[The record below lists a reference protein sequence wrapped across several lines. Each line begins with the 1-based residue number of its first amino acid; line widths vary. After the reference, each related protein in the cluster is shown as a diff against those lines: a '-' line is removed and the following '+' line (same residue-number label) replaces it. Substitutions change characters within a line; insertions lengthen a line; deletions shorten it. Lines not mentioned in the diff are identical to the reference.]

1 MIATKHDLVA
11 LLAEAASHD
20 AALVHLQCLMDERYQ
35 YDAAGAWKI
44 VESNGLT
51 RIGIT
56 LEEAVSY
63 GAVDRVV
70 PEPEKIDNTD
80 QLAFEIRS
88 KRNALIS
95 ETDYLLMSDYP
106 LTEEKKAAVLAY
118 RQALRDITLQNTF
131 PKEIIWP
138 ILED

>member
-1 MIATKHDLVA
+1 MIATKHDLDV
-11 LLAEAASHD
+11 LLADPSTHD
-20 AALVHLQCLMDERYQ
+20 ATLTHLQCLMDERYQ
-35 YDAAGAWKI
+35 YDASGAWKI
-44 VESNGLT
+44 VEPNGLT

-70 PEPEKIDNTD
+70 PEPEKIDNTE

-95 ETDYLLMSDYP
+95 ETDYLLMVDYP
-106 LTEEKKAAVLAY
+106 ITEEKKNSVLVY
-118 RQALRDITLQNTF
+118 RQALRDITLQETF